1 MNQPAQPSGRGRAG
15 WTEAEETLLWEQVK
29 RTRQAGEPLKK
40 AFAAMAQQTGRKP
53 NSIRNYY
60 YAKIKEGHYLP
71 EEERCA
77 FTPFSREEIQML
89 LETVLHGQAQGMS
102 VRSITMQMGGGD
114 KKAML
119 RYQNKYR
126 SLVKNNPEAVY
137 AALDRLREKELA
149 GYDPYSQPRVHKAG
163 RKPGSKKMDT
173 QDALMQ
179 LGASLKQVPGVDA
192 AAFLQQLATLAS
204 IAGQK
209 SV

>member
-1 MNQPAQPSGRGRAG
+1 
-15 WTEAEETLLWEQVK
+15 
-29 RTRQAGEPLKK
+29 
-40 AFAAMAQQTGRKP
+40 
-53 NSIRNYY
+53 
-60 YAKIKEGHYLP
+60 
-71 EEERCA
+71 
-77 FTPFSREEIQML
+77 ML